1 MQLLAFLSALA
12 LLVGNAAAG
21 LAGGLAGG
29 LAFAAAAVL
38 GAVAQVTSL
47 DGLDV
52 LHGFHLPYADFYPST
67 LPYPPGTVNPV
78 FYIFHSGGV
87 LPFSQRTF
95 VIVHI
100 GFPQHCSHFADGRVN
115 GPPLQYGYQRYSPFA
130 V

>member
-38 GAVAQVTSL
+38 GAVTQVTGL

-52 LHGFHLPYADFYPST
+52 LHGFHLPYAEFYPST
-67 LPYPPGTVNPV
+67 LPYPPGTVNHI
-78 FYIFHSGGV
+78 FQFFHSHEAGV
-87 LPFSQRTF
+87 LFHSFRHAF
-95 VIVHI
+95 W
-100 GFPQHCSHFADGRVN
+100 
-115 GPPLQYGYQRYSPFA
+115 RY
-130 V
+130 